1 MLELYMKFK
10 CILYVYVSQPQI
22 KEVYMSAFKKVSRS
36 IFGRL
41 KTKSTVT
48 GVSMLLAA
56 LGIHLDP
63 ESMSKIVETL
73 FEVVGLFFV
82 VTKD

>member
-1 MLELYMKFK
+1 
-10 CILYVYVSQPQI
+10 
-22 KEVYMSAFKKVSRS
+22 MSAFKKVSRS